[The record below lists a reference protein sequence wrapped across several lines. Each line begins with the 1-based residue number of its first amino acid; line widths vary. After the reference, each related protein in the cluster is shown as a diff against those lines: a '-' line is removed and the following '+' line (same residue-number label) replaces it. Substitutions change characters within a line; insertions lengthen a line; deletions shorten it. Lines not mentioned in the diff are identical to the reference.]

1 MSVDWRELSKI
12 LTPVKSYEVLIQG
25 LTASFAYDFVRQA
38 FNYSMPDLGEYTR
51 RGLGSDPREAYRDS
65 AARLIAGF
73 EALDSAGIKGVLD
86 LLARLDSR
94 PRLEAFTETTKV
106 EAAGVAGILKYLY
119 YWFVPRKKPLAS
131 LMRDDMR
138 MRYAF
143 KVLAGMGIRSSLE
156 LLAHG
161 RSKALRKKLAEESHL
176 PLELIQELVNR
187 ADLSRM
193 PWASKATI
201 SNIIAAGYPSLAS
214 LVAAE
219 PQKLYAD
226 YYAYGR
232 SIGKNLKLGNE
243 IENCHRIA
251 LTLPLILHPD

>member
-1 MSVDWRELSKI
+1 MPVDWQAVSRIVS
-12 LTPVKSYEVLIQG
+12 PVKNYEVLIQD
-25 LTASFAYDFVRQA
+25 LTESFAYDFIRQA
-38 FNYSMPDLGEYTR
+38 FDYSMPELVEYTR
-51 RGLGSDPREAYRDS
+51 RGLGSDPREAYRES
-65 AARLIAGF
+65 AARVIAGF
-73 EALDSAGIKGVLD
+73 ETLEAVGIISVLD
-86 LLARLDSR
+86 LLAKVDLR
-94 PRLEAFTETTKV
+94 PRLEAFTENKKV
-106 EAAGVAGILKYLY
+106 PAAGVAGILKYLY

-131 LMRDDMR
+131 LMRDDTPMR
-138 MRYAF
+138 PAI
-143 KVLAGMGIRSSLE
+143 KALADMGIRSSLDM
-156 LLAHG
+156 LAHG
-161 RSKALRKKLAEESHL
+161 RSKTERKLLADTSRL
-176 PLELIQELVNR
+176 PVELITELVNR

-226 YYAYGR
+226 YSAYGR

-251 LTLPLILHPD
+251 LTLPLILQPE